1 MNKKCIT
8 TGQALYKG
16 DYLLSSNGNYKAV
29 LQVRGLQSIFHLRW
43 QLCSVQWAPI
53 WATKTDGKD
62 SDHVILQSDRNLV
75 IYTKD
80 KVPLWASKTDIQ
92 TSRTCLNLYLMM
104 DKPGPELNLI

>member
-1 MNKKCIT
+1 MYHHWPGAI
-8 TGQALYKG
+8 Q
-16 DYLLSSNGNYKAV
+16 
-29 LQVRGLQSIFHLRW
+29 RGLSPQFQWELQGCASGGW

-92 TSRTCLNLYLMM
+92 HSDFQDLCLVVTDQGTLEISNRG
-104 DKPGPELNLI
+104 KPVWNSKNGRLC